1 MKITKKQLKELIKE
15 NIKENIK
22 EESLILEKDLS
33 FLNPLS
39 LFKESK
45 PKIKAFKTEVF
56 ETLRSY
62 YEKNKMVQFLGTINR
77 DIAKVIKRLYNK
89 HADRNFLQNEV
100 RKFHYMRESLLDD
113 FLANANANRK
123 DEISTVG
130 YLDTDN
136 VHSNVGGRG
145 GVVAVELRG
154 YVTLASNTNMLSGH
168 RPTPEEKEKY
178 KSSGVSKNFYAD
190 DKGKITNSR
199 TLSQHMKMLYTLT
212 NHINFVLDNIILD
225 RETFVSA
232 EQRVLGT
239 GNEVGSFSDKA
250 KDTINRGFSRTIWN
264 EFILDNWEP
273 VAIIKGGSFRD
284 SSFYHESDP
293 RHEEAKKIIDV
304 ANKYNLEILDP
315 IEYGLEDVWR
325 AENDE
330 RRSLDDLQLTRTR
343 NAGEDDST

>member
-1 MKITKKQLKELIKE
+1 MKITKSQLKNLIQE
-15 NIKENIK
+15 NLK

-39 LFKESK
+39 LFRDSNPKVKE
-45 PKIKAFKTEVF
+45 FKTEVF
-56 ETLRSY
+56 QALKSY
-62 YEKNKMVQFLGTINR
+62 YEKNKMVQFLGTVNR
-77 DIAKVIKRLYNK
+77 NVAKVIKRLYNK

-100 RKFHYMRESLLDD
+100 RKFHYIRENLLDD

-130 YLDTDN
+130 YLNTDN
-136 VHSNVGGRG
+136 IHSTVGGRG

-190 DKGKITNSR
+190 EKGKITNTR

-225 RETFVSA
+225 RETFVSS

-239 GNEVGSFSDKA
+239 GNEVGSILDKA
-250 KDTINRGFSRTIWN
+250 KDTISRGFSRTIWN

-293 RHEEAKKIIDV
+293 RHEKAKNIVNIAK
-304 ANKYNLEILDP
+304 KYNLEILNP

-325 AENDE
+325 AENDDN
-330 RRSLDDLQLTRTR
+330 RSLDDLQLTR
-343 NAGEDDST
+343 NSGEDDST

>member
-1 MKITKKQLKELIKE
+1 MKITKSQLKNLIQE
-15 NIKENIK
+15 NLK

-39 LFKESK
+39 LFRDSSPKVKE
-45 PKIKAFKTEVF
+45 FKTEVF
-56 ETLRSY
+56 QALKSY
-62 YEKNKMVQFLGTINR
+62 YEKNKMVQFLGTVNR
-77 DIAKVIKRLYNK
+77 NVAKVIKRLYNK

-100 RKFHYMRESLLDD
+100 RKFHYIRENLLDD

-130 YLDTDN
+130 YLNTDN
-136 VHSNVGGRG
+136 VHSTVGGRG

-190 DKGKITNSR
+190 EKGKITNTR

-225 RETFVSA
+225 RETFVSS

-239 GNEVGSFSDKA
+239 GNEVGSMLDKA
-250 KDTINRGFSRTIWN
+250 KDTISRGFSRTIWN

-293 RHEEAKKIIDV
+293 RHEKAKNIVNIAK
-304 ANKYNLEILDP
+304 KYNLEILNP

-325 AENDE
+325 AENDDN
-330 RRSLDDLQLTRTR
+330 RSLDDLQLTR
-343 NAGEDDST
+343 NSGEDDST